1 MTVSES
7 PYPKSPYPKPGVKDW
22 ALLAIN
28 IVFVALGLF
37 ILLHERDVGI
47 VTLAFFGPCLI
58 VSGGA
63 VLRKLRFRR
72 FRALK
77 AEIVGGV
84 PIRASRAQ
92 ALATG
97 LVLLLMGV
105 IIVLFGRSY
114 PLIMWMLAW
123 LCALIGGALTIAVL
137 SGLIPNDYL
146 KFDPEGITFGRARY
160 SYMVPWDTI
169 AQVSTGHVH
178 NNPALF
184 ISLHGYE
191 GVTVHPREKRDQVL
205 KSFAWGTGWA
215 GAPIMLLPSRYGIDL
230 PMLMLA
236 LERYLTE
243 PTARRELAHRLIP
256 RAEPSPQPR

>member
-1 MTVSES
+1 MTVSE
-7 PYPKSPYPKPGVKDW
+7 SPYPKPGVKDW

-28 IVFVALGLF
+28 IVFVVLGLL

-58 VSGGA
+58 VSGGT
-63 VLRKLRFRR
+63 VLRKFRFRR

-84 PIRASRAQ
+84 PIRASRTQ
-92 ALATG
+92 ALTTA
-97 LVLLLMGV
+97 LVLLLMGT
-105 IIVLFGRSY
+105 IIVVFGRSY
-114 PLIMWMLAW
+114 PLIMWLLAW
-123 LCALIGGALTIAVL
+123 LTALIGGGLTIAVL
-137 SGLIPNDYL
+137 LGLIPNDYF
-146 KFDPEGITFGRARY
+146 KFDPEGITFARARY
-160 SYMVPWDTI
+160 SYMVPWDNI

-178 NNPALF
+178 DNPALL

-191 GVTVHPREKRDQVL
+191 GVTVHPREKRDRVL

-243 PTARRELAHRLIP
+243 PTARSELAHRLIP
-256 RAEPSPQPR
+256 RGEHSAQTQ

>member
-1 MTVSES
+1 MTVSDG
-7 PYPKSPYPKPGVKDW
+7 PYPKPGVKDW

-28 IVFVALGLF
+28 VVFVAAGLL
-37 ILLHERDVGI
+37 IVPHKSDVGI

-58 VSGGA
+58 VTVGT
-63 VLRKLRFRR
+63 VLRKFRFRR

-84 PIRASRAQ
+84 PIRASRTQ
-92 ALATG
+92 ALATA
-97 LVLLLMGV
+97 LVLTLMGV

-123 LCALIGGALTIAVL
+123 LTALLGGALTIAVL
-137 SGLIPNDYL
+137 SGLIPNDHL
-146 KFDPEGITFGRARY
+146 KFDPEGITFARARY
-160 SYMVPWDTI
+160 SYMVPWDNI
-169 AQVSTGHVH
+169 AQVSAGHMH
-178 NNPALF
+178 DNPALF
-184 ISLHGYE
+184 ISLHDYNR
-191 GVTVHPREKRDQVL
+191 VTVHPREKRDRVL

-230 PMLMLA
+230 PVLMLA

-243 PTARRELAHRLIP
+243 PTMRSELAHRLIP
-256 RAEPSPQPR
+256 RAEVSAQAQ

>member
-1 MTVSES
+1 MTVSDS
-7 PYPKSPYPKPGVKDW
+7 LYPRPGIKDW
-22 ALLAIN
+22 ALLVIN
-28 IVFVALGLF
+28 IVFVALSFF
-37 ILLHERDVGI
+37 ILPHERDVGI

-58 VSGGA
+58 VTIGT
-63 VLRKLRFRR
+63 VLRKFRFRR

-92 ALATG
+92 ALAAA
-97 LVLLLMGV
+97 LMLLLMGT
-105 IIVLFGRSY
+105 IIVL
-114 PLIMWMLAW
+114 
-123 LCALIGGALTIAVL
+123 C
-137 SGLIPNDYL
+137 GLVPNDYVR
-146 KFDPEGITFGRARY
+146 FDPEGITFSRARY
-160 SYMVPWDTI
+160 SYTVPWDSI
-169 AQVSTGHVH
+169 AQVRAGQMH

-184 ISLHGYE
+184 IWLHGYDR
-191 GVTVHPREKRDQVL
+191 VTVQPREKRDRVL

-243 PTARRELAHRLIP
+243 PNARSELAHRLLP
-256 RAEPSPQPR
+256 PA